1 MGWNIETEMS
11 SRKFMSALAVAT
23 VTNAVPVV
31 TDELGGCHHVVVV
44 WKNEP

>member
-23 VTNAVPVV
+23 VTNANAVPVV

-44 WKNEP
+44 